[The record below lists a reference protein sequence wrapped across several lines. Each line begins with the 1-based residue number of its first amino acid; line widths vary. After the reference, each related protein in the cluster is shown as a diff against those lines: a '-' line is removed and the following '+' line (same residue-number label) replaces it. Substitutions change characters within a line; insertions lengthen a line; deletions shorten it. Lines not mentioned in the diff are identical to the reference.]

1 MTVADDTDLIEKRS
15 NTDWIYKKEL
25 SVYRKGKLKK
35 ISSAFAFEGIL
46 ITLEIKRINIAILEP
61 YIILIREPYIGFLGR
76 KDEFED
82 LWIITFNAAHRFS
95 WSSRKSLLK
104 MWLWEGVSFSLKY
117 YCYYMKNKFLSYL
130 KRILFFK
137 I

>member
-1 MTVADDTDLIEKRS
+1 MTVADETDLIEKRS

-25 SVYRKGKLKK
+25 STYRKGKLKK
-35 ISSAFAFEGIL
+35 IITLEIITL

-117 YCYYMKNKFLSYL
+117 YCYYMKNNFLSYL

-137 I
+137 V